1 MMFWKYTI
9 SVLVIFGLAVTVSAE
24 DGNGGYA
31 APFLEIPIGA
41 RPAGMG
47 GAFISIA
54 DDGAGMFFNPAGV
67 CEIRNTLFS
76 SSYRLMDLDRTLTHA
91 SFVIPTANKSALS
104 FSWLYAGSGDV
115 EARNSDGDKLGYEFG
130 MDNHKF
136 SFAFSKRFE
145 DFLAAGISGSYLHSS
160 FSEMTSFSVSL
171 DLGLIL
177 YFDQFKT
184 REQREAASIRDLQ
197 AGIVVRNI
205 GANYRWNN
213 ENFLGAR
220 GIEALPYEVEDK
232 VPLEFGAGGSA
243 RFFNRKLLTAVD
255 LVANTESDFALH
267 GGLEYF
273 LSPQFALRT
282 GYSDKSFTAG
292 TGYVFKL
299 SGFVAAIDYA
309 FSSEKVD
316 EGSEHIFSFDV
327 LF

>member
-1 MMFWKYTI
+1 MIWKIFI
-9 SVLVIFGLAVTVSAE
+9 STLVILGLAVAACAE

-67 CEIRNTLFS
+67 SEIRTTLFS
-76 SSYRLMDLDRTLTHA
+76 SSYRLMDLDRTLSHA
-91 SFVIPTANKSALS
+91 SFIIPTAKKSALA

-130 MDNHKF
+130 MHNHKF
-136 SFAFSKRFE
+136 SFAFAKRFE
-145 DFLAAGISGSYLHSS
+145 DWLSAGIAGSYLHSS
-160 FSEMTSFSVSL
+160 FSEMTTFSVSL

-177 YFDQFKT
+177 YFDQLKS
-184 REQREAASIRDLQ
+184 REDRETAAIKDLQ
-197 AGIVVRNI
+197 AGLVLRNL

-213 ENFLGAR
+213 ENYLAAR
-220 GIEALPYEVEDK
+220 GIGVLPYEVEDK
-232 VPLEFGAGGSA
+232 VPMEAGIGGSA
-243 RFFNRKLLTAVD
+243 RFFNRKLLTSVD
-255 LVANTESDFALH
+255 MVGNTETNFALH

-273 LSPQFALRT
+273 VSPQFALRG
-282 GYSDKSFTAG
+282 GYSDKSLTAG
-292 TGYVFKL
+292 TGYIFKF